1 MNKFIPLSVLLS
13 AFVSL
18 SFEKDTIDFLCLTCE
33 EDSSESKYTECC
45 VNGLGLDYCCSQAE
59 KAGEGIAK
67 AAGSFLDAFG
77 AGSNFYCTKNED
89 CTDGDEQFCCW
100 GGDCCTTTEY
110 MNEGIEAIFR
120 SFGGY
125 IIGSILLALVLL
137 VIIGLCC
144 SICCCICRK

>member
-1 MNKFIPLSVLLS
+1 M
-13 AFVSL
+13 
-18 SFEKDTIDFLCLTCE
+18 
-33 EDSSESKYTECC
+33 
-45 VNGLGLDYCCSQAE
+45 
-59 KAGEGIAK
+59 
-67 AAGSFLDAFG
+67 DAFG

-125 IIGSILLALVLL
+125 EMMHSCNLGIEVIRRLLLYFFERGAFT
-137 VIIGLCC
+137 GMF
-144 SICCCICRK
+144 